1 MLTFS
6 RFMLCCTGAVVLS
19 TAPAKADGDWT
30 FNVLA
35 REFAD
40 RSKV

>member
-6 RFMLCCTGAVVLS
+6 RFMLCCAGAVMLS

-35 REFAD
+35 RD
-40 RSKV
+40 SGDQ